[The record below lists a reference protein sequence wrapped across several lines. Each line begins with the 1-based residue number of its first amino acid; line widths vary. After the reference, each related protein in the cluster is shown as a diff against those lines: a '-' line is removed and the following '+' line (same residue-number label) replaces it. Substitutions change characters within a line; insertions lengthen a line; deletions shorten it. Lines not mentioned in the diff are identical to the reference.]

1 MASATTLVML
11 VAAVACLCAPAAAG
25 DGNADATRQ
34 PPVVSGLS
42 FDFYRKS
49 CPKAESVVRKFVRDA
64 VRKDIGLAA
73 GLLRLHFHDCFVQG
87 CDASVLLDGSA
98 TGPGERQAPPNL
110 TLRPS
115 AFKAVN
121 DIRDRLEKACGASVV
136 SCSDILALAA
146 RDSVVAVNSGGP
158 EYKVPLGRRDS
169 AEFASQQDVLSGLP
183 PPTAAVP
190 ALLDALAKIKL
201 DATDL
206 VALSGGH
213 TVGLAHCSSFEGR
226 LFPRRDPAMNA
237 TFAGRLRR
245 TCPAAGTDRRTPND
259 VRTPNVFD
267 NMYYVNLVN
276 REGLFTSDQD
286 LFADAATKPIV
297 EKFAADEKAFFD
309 QFAVSMVKMGQISVL
324 TGSQGQVRRNC
335 SARNPGTVAAGDLPW
350 SVLEVADSFVF

>member
-121 DIRDRLEKACGASVV
+121 DIRDRLEKACGATVV

-146 RDSVVAVNSGGP
+146 RDSVVVVN
-158 EYKVPLGRRDS
+158 V
-169 AEFASQQDVLSGLP
+169 
-183 PPTAAVP
+183 
-190 ALLDALAKIKL
+190 
-201 DATDL
+201 
-206 VALSGGH
+206 
-213 TVGLAHCSSFEGR
+213 
-226 LFPRRDPAMNA
+226 
-237 TFAGRLRR
+237 
-245 TCPAAGTDRRTPND
+245 
-259 VRTPNVFD
+259 
-267 NMYYVNLVN
+267 
-276 REGLFTSDQD
+276 
-286 LFADAATKPIV
+286 
-297 EKFAADEKAFFD
+297 
-309 QFAVSMVKMGQISVL
+309 
-324 TGSQGQVRRNC
+324 
-335 SARNPGTVAAGDLPW
+335 
-350 SVLEVADSFVF
+350 

>member
-146 RDSVVAVNSGGP
+146 RDSVVA
-158 EYKVPLGRRDS
+158 
-169 AEFASQQDVLSGLP
+169 DVLSGLP

>member
-1 MASATTLVML
+1 
-11 VAAVACLCAPAAAG
+11 
-25 DGNADATRQ
+25 
-34 PPVVSGLS
+34 
-42 FDFYRKS
+42 
-49 CPKAESVVRKFVRDA
+49 
-64 VRKDIGLAA
+64 
-73 GLLRLHFHDCFVQG
+73 
-87 CDASVLLDGSA
+87 
-98 TGPGERQAPPNL
+98 
-110 TLRPS
+110 
-115 AFKAVN
+115 
-121 DIRDRLEKACGASVV
+121 
-136 SCSDILALAA
+136 
-146 RDSVVAVNSGGP
+146 
-158 EYKVPLGRRDS
+158 
-169 AEFASQQDVLSGLP
+169 
-183 PPTAAVP
+183 
-190 ALLDALAKIKL
+190 
-201 DATDL
+201 
-206 VALSGGH
+206 
-213 TVGLAHCSSFEGR
+213 
-226 LFPRRDPAMNA
+226 MNA

>member
-1 MASATTLVML
+1 MASATMVM
-11 VAAVACLCAPAAAG
+11 VVAVACLCAPAAMASAG
-25 DGNADATRQ
+25 DGDGDGDVKQQQQQ

-49 CPKAESVVRKFVRDA
+49 CPKAESVVRKFVKDA
-64 VRKDIGLAA
+64 VRKDVGLAA

-98 TGPGERQAPPNL
+98 TGPGEQQAPPNL

-121 DIRDRLEKACGASVV
+121 DIRDRLDKACGAAVV
-136 SCSDILALAA
+136 SCSDVLALAA
-146 RDSVVAVNSGGP
+146 RDSVVVTGGP

-169 AEFASQQDVLSGLP
+169 TKFASQQDVLSGLP
-183 PPTAAVP
+183 PPSAAVP
-190 ALLDALAKIKL
+190 ALLDIKL

-226 LFPRRDPAMNA
+226 LFPRQDPAMNG
-237 TFAGRLRR
+237 TFARRLRR
-245 TCPAAGTDRRTPND
+245 TCPAAGTDRRTVND
-259 VRTPNVFD
+259 IRTPNVFD

-286 LFADAATKPIV
+286 LFSNAGTKPIV
-297 EKFAADEKAFFD
+297 AKFAADQKAFFD

-335 SARNPGTVAAGDLPW
+335 SARNPGTVGAGDLPL
-350 SVLEVADSFVF
+350 SILEAADGLVF

>member
-1 MASATTLVML
+1 MLIYLLKIFLVTCKQREEILWRYQNILPYKLKPTAAYVQYELTLRAVEIQLREEMASATTLVML

-121 DIRDRLEKACGASVV
+121 DIRDRLEKACGATVV

-146 RDSVVAVNSGGP
+146 RDSVVVVN
-158 EYKVPLGRRDS
+158 V
-169 AEFASQQDVLSGLP
+169 
-183 PPTAAVP
+183 
-190 ALLDALAKIKL
+190 
-201 DATDL
+201 
-206 VALSGGH
+206 
-213 TVGLAHCSSFEGR
+213 
-226 LFPRRDPAMNA
+226 
-237 TFAGRLRR
+237 
-245 TCPAAGTDRRTPND
+245 
-259 VRTPNVFD
+259 
-267 NMYYVNLVN
+267 
-276 REGLFTSDQD
+276 
-286 LFADAATKPIV
+286 
-297 EKFAADEKAFFD
+297 
-309 QFAVSMVKMGQISVL
+309 
-324 TGSQGQVRRNC
+324 
-335 SARNPGTVAAGDLPW
+335 
-350 SVLEVADSFVF
+350 